1 MSLWLSAS
9 TITNGYELL
18 TLVAPLCN
26 WRLPNGV
33 VDRGEGV
40 PERRII

>member
-1 MSLWLSAS
+1 MTIDCLHHDNERLWTVGSHDSAR
-9 TITNGYELL
+9 
-18 TLVAPLCN
+18 
-26 WRLPNGV
+26 RLPNGV